1 MFTLRRS
8 ADRGHFQHG
17 WLDTYHTFSFGE
29 YDDPAWEQ
37 FGRLRVMNDDRVAA
51 GQGFGMHG
59 HRDMEI
65 LTWVLDGE
73 LAHRDSLGHEEVL
86 RPGELQRMSA
96 GTGIR
101 HSEFNPS
108 PTTPVHLYQIW
119 LLPDRNGHE
128 PRYGQT
134 AFPRD
139 GRQGRWQ
146 LLASPDGRDGSLTIH
161 ADSTVS
167 VAELAVE
174 QSLTTSL
181 AAGRRGWL
189 QVLRGR
195 VVVNGHELVAGDGA
209 GVTEETDIALT
220 GAAPSQVLWF
230 DLD

>member
-1 MFTLRRS
+1 MLTLRRS

-29 YDDPAWEQ
+29 YFDPQWEQ
-37 FGRLRVMNDDRVAA
+37 FGRLRVMNDDRIAA

-108 PTTPVHLYQIW
+108 PTTPTHLYQIW
-119 LLPDRNGHE
+119 LLPDRAGHQ
-128 PRYGQT
+128 PQYGQT
-134 AFPRD
+134 AFPRE

-146 LLASPDGRDGSLTIH
+146 RLASPDGRDGSLTIH

-167 VAELAVE
+167 VAELADG
-174 QSLTTSL
+174 QSLTATLSP
-181 AAGRRGWL
+181 GRRGWL
-189 QVLRGR
+189 QTLRGG
-195 VVVNGHELVAGDGA
+195 VTVNGQALSTGDGV
-209 GVTEETDIALT
+209 GVTDEPGVTVTATSPAEVI
-220 GAAPSQVLWF
+220 WF

>member
-1 MFTLRRS
+1 MLTVRRS
-8 ADRGHFQHG
+8 ADRGHFDHG

-29 YDDPAWEQ
+29 YFDPQWTQ
-37 FGRLRVMNDDRVAA
+37 FGRLRVMNDDRIAA

-108 PTTPVHLYQIW
+108 PTVPTHLYQIW
-119 LLPDRNGHE
+119 LMPDRNGHV
-128 PRYGQT
+128 PQYGQT
-134 AFPRD
+134 TFPRD
-139 GRQGRWQ
+139 GRRGRWQ
-146 LLASPDGRDGSLTIH
+146 LLASPDGRDGSLSIH
-161 ADSTVS
+161 ADSTLS
-167 VAELAVE
+167 VAELAVGE
-174 QSLTTSL
+174 SLTV
-181 AAGRRGWL
+181 AIKQGRRGWL

-195 VVVNGHELVAGDGA
+195 VDASGESLSAGDGA
-209 GVTEETDIALT
+209 AVTEVSEIHLT
-220 GAAPSQVLWF
+220 AAMDSEVLWF
-230 DLD
+230 DQD